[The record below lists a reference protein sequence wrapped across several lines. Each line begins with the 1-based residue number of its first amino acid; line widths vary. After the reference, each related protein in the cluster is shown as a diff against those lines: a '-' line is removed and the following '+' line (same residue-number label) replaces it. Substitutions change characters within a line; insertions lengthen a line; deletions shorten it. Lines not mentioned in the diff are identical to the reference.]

1 MEYYYFNLP
10 IILFDS
16 YNIIYFFF
24 VYFYQLSNGVEEN
37 ANKNKFSVYQISTER
52 ENILNRELSKK
63 KKKIKN

>member
-1 MEYYYFNLP
+1 MEYYYFKFFFIV
-10 IILFDS
+10 IILF
-16 YNIIYFFF
+16 IFF

-37 ANKNKFSVYQISTER
+37 ANKNKVSVYQSATER